1 PRRVLLDLDD
11 ALDLDGNSHRERA
24 HADRGARVPAALAED
39 LDEEIRAAVDDF
51 RLVLE
56 VGHRVYHAE
65 HLDDALHAVEAAEL
79 GAHHGEQ
86 VEPHAAG
93 VLVALLDAEFA
104 AHLALRQLSVLAG
117 ARTLAGEKQEIAGA
131 YRVHIVCYRRRDL
144 AELDAELR
152 ETLFG
157 AHEETT

>member
-1 PRRVLLDLDD
+1 
-11 ALDLDGNSHRERA
+11 
-24 HADRGARVPAALAED
+24 
-39 LDEEIRAAVDDF
+39 
-51 RLVLE
+51 
-56 VGHRVYHAE
+56 
-65 HLDDALHAVEAAEL
+65 
-79 GAHHGEQ
+79 HHGEQ

-131 YRVHIVCYRRRDL
+131 YRVHIVCYRRRHL

-157 AHEETT
+157 AHEETTLPGFMRLSGSKRRLMPRITSSTSSPSSARSDACLPMPTPCSPVQVPSRRSARSTRRRLNSLASSVSSGF